1 MEQLIHADKNR
12 AEIGVVT
19 DYTRFDAQLHHNCA
33 LADNTFALQMTLG
46 AWRASKIM
54 RGDCLYIDGT
64 EFGGVVSSVA
74 KDTTTD
80 AVTVKG
86 AVWRALLAARI
97 IQPPS
102 GAAYRVYSGVDA
114 NAMIAD
120 VVDGEFGGLFTVP
133 DGTIKTLS
141 AQFRYPTCLAGLS
154 KALTENGLTLSCIYD
169 AQQQRVV
176 AQARTI
182 VDYSD
187 YSDIS
192 SDLGIGMKF
201 TSGRVDDF
209 NHVVAL
215 GSGELEAR
223 MIRELWMLDGVVYQS
238 RPAALAP
245 ADVRSFTFDYPNAE
259 SEEELIASATDA
271 LKEYAATASASIDL
285 SQLQLSLQL
294 DDVITTIDRDLDI
307 AAKKS
312 VAQRILT
319 MTRDGMT
326 IQTEVD

>member
-12 AEIGVVT
+12 SEVGVVT
-19 DYTRFDAQLHHNCA
+19 EYTQFDAQLHNNCL
-33 LADNTFALQMTLG
+33 LADNTFALQLSIG

-54 RGDCLYIDGT
+54 RGDYLYINGS
-64 EFGGVVSSVA
+64 EFGGIVKSVE
-74 KDTTTD
+74 KNTTTD
-80 AVTVKG
+80 TIIIKG

-102 GAAYRVYSGVDA
+102 GSAYRVYSNIDA

-120 VVDGEFGGLFTVP
+120 VVNGEYGGLFIVP
-133 DGTIKTLS
+133 DNTIKTLS
-141 AQFRYPTCLAGLS
+141 AQFRYPTCLEGLS
-154 KALTENGLTLSCIYD
+154 KALKENGLTLSCTYD

-176 AQARTI
+176 AQARAI
-182 VDYSD
+182 VDFSD
-187 YSDIS
+187 HSDIS
-192 SDLGIGMKF
+192 SDLGIGMEVA
-201 TSGRVDDF
+201 SGRVDDY
-209 NHVVAL
+209 NHVIAL

-223 MIRELWMLDGVVYQS
+223 MIRELWMVDGVVYQS
-238 RPAALAP
+238 RPASLSE

-259 SEEELIASATDA
+259 SEAELIASASDA

-294 DDVITTIDRDLDI
+294 DDQITTIDRDLAI

-326 IQTEVD
+326 IETEVD